1 MTIREG
7 LGVWILPQPVA
18 EQVWVAIPKFGRT
31 IPFGYRIDDDEPDW
45 LQPIQTEL
53 EALEKAKK
61 FISQYSSRQ
70 VAAWLTKLTGRTI
83 SHVGLL
89 KRIKNEQSHKRKS
102 TTYSKLADRYEKAL
116 KQAKAYDERLGTN
129 KSNYFDGTR
138 YNRIKDSFTNNE
150 DGSSSTATSGDTE
163 RNLSSQS
170 GATD

>member
-1 MTIREG
+1 MTTREA

-18 EQVWVAIPKFGRT
+18 EQEWVAIPRFGRT
-31 IPFGYRIDDDEPDW
+31 IPFGYKVDEDSPDW
-45 LQPIQTEL
+45 LQPIQVEL

-61 FISQYSSRQ
+61 FIKQYSSRQ

-116 KQAKAYDERLGTN
+116 KQAKAYDERLGN
-129 KSNYFDGTR
+129 NQSKYFDSGR
-138 YNRIKDSFTNNE
+138 YNRIKASFSGSE
-150 DGSSSTATSGDTE
+150 DGGVDDTSSGTTE
-163 RNLSSQS
+163 CNIPS
-170 GATD
+170 

>member
-1 MTIREG
+1 MTRES

-18 EQVWVAIPKFGRT
+18 EQEWVAIPRFGRT
-31 IPFGYRIDDDEPDW
+31 IPFGYKVDENSPDW
-45 LQPIQTEL
+45 LQPIQVEL

-61 FISQYSSRQ
+61 FIKQYSSRQ

-116 KQAKAYDERLGTN
+116 KQAKAYDERLGN
-129 KSNYFDGTR
+129 NQSKYFDSGR
-138 YNRIKDSFTNNE
+138 YNRIKASFSGSE
-150 DGSSSTATSGDTE
+150 DGSVDDTPCGNTE
-163 RNLSSQS
+163 CNIPS
-170 GATD
+170 

>member
-31 IPFGYRIDDDEPDW
+31 IPFGYCVNADEPDW

-163 RNLSSQS
+163 CNLSSQS